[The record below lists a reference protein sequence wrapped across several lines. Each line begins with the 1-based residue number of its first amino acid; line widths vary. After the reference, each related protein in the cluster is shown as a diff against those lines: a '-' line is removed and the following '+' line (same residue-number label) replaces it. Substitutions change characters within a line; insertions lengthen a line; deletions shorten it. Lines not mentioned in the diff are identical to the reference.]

1 MTKIIST
8 VNIFGQ
14 DRSGPVR
21 TPDDRVTGNF
31 ELNNDRVP
39 FRQIAATQMAC
50 PNPPV
55 FEGPFREA
63 LKRANRLTIAGDRLG
78 LFDEVG
84 TRLAAFMA
92 R

>member
-1 MTKIIST
+1 
-8 VNIFGQ
+8 
-14 DRSGPVR
+14 
-21 TPDDRVTGNF
+21 
-31 ELNNDRVP
+31 
-39 FRQIAATQMAC
+39 MAC